1 MGKPARKQPKNYTL
15 DELISILRGHLPEMR
30 ERYGVRTLG
39 LFGSYVHGEQGKR
52 SDLDIL
58 VEFEDEAKPSLLEFA
73 GLQQELSDLLGVK
86 VDLVEKKGLKPYI
99 GRRILEEVI
108 YVSDPKAVYAMPAA
122 PEGGKVSRNR
132 GREIRDYLKDILDN
146 LANVEEFTKRVDYE
160 AFSSDKQK
168 VYAVL
173 HALLVV
179 GEATRKIPTS
189 IRKRHPAIPWRSIV
203 GLRNIVAHEY
213 FAVNLPRIWQ
223 IIRDDLPRLREAV
236 ARMWKEIGEENNG

>member
-1 MGKPARKQPKNYTL
+1 M
-15 DELISILRGHLPEMR
+15 
-30 ERYGVRTLG
+30 
-39 LFGSYVHGEQGKR
+39 FGSYVHGRQRKR

-58 VEFEDEAKPSLLEFA
+58 VEFEDESKPSLLEFI
-73 GLQQELSDLLGVK
+73 GLQEDLGNLLRVK

-99 GRRILEEVI
+99 GRRILEEVV
-108 YVSDPKAVYAMPAA
+108 YVSDPKGVYGMSPA
-122 PEGGKVSRNR
+122 PEGGSVSRNR
-132 GREIRDYLKDILDN
+132 RREIRDYLKDILDN
-146 LANVEEFTKRVDYE
+146 LADVEQFTRGIDYE
-160 AFSSDKQK
+160 AFSSDKLK

-179 GEATRKIPTS
+179 GEATRKIPAS

-223 IIRDDLPRLREAV
+223 IIGDDLPRLREAV
-236 ARMWKEIGEENNG
+236 ARMWKDLGEENNG